1 MSAEDLNLEV
11 RETFYDSVVEMFELD
26 LSVLPNVTGTT
37 NFYFTNF
44 VIPKA
49 NIFPSEDYTFQTGE
63 KVKWRRSETSSADQ
77 EYEPVPIIATGFDR
91 TTKGQIPQPELQI
104 SNVFGLLSELIESLD
119 DLIGVKVIRR
129 RTLAKYLGNFPTK
142 DYDTYFP
149 SDIYYIERKVSETS
163 MSITFQLASP
173 FDLEGLQ
180 LPRRVVTH
188 NHCLWEY
195 RGDECG
201 YGNGRSSDLNGL
213 PLATAFDDVPTSGD
227 LYDSFGVKQQEY
239 LDALSTWIAA
249 KKDRDDKLA
258 AKNLAEGKKNN
269 ACDAV
274 TSDTTTRY
282 QFDSEETDE
291 EDKLDGNDSTFALV
305 RVDGGSTETVAI
317 VWSGSTVTSD
327 SRYRASSRVG
337 NTAGGVPANNAVGV
351 RTYTYNGTYDVAGS
365 FVTFSF
371 LPQGVKQG
379 SGAFR
384 FSNSV
389 FGTENAF
396 EWEDEETFETS
407 ILPFGLREVDF
418 VVTEG
423 QENCDIQ
430 TGNFDAANSSYVAA
444 ETALT
449 AAKSDLDTKW
459 TAMNL
464 SEQYE
469 LRERFDVC
477 GKRLTSCQLRFG
489 QSNLPYG
496 GFPGSN
502 LAREA

>member
-1 MSAEDLNLEV
+1 MSAEELNLEV
-11 RETFYDSVVEMFELD
+11 RETFYDSVVEMFEFD
-26 LSVLPNVTGTT
+26 LSVLPNVAGTT
-37 NFYFTNF
+37 KFYFTNF

-49 NIFPSEDYTFQTGE
+49 NIFPSEDYAFQTGE
-63 KVKWRRSETSSADQ
+63 KVKWRRSETNSANQ
-77 EYEPVPIIATGFDR
+77 EYEPIPIVATGFDR

-129 RTLAKYLGNFPTK
+129 RTLAKYLGNFATK
-142 DYDTYFP
+142 DYDYYFP

-201 YGNGRSSDLNGL
+201 YGNGRPSDLNGL
-213 PLATAFDDVPTSGD
+213 PLATAFDGIPTSGD
-227 LYDSFGVKQQEY
+227 LYDSFDVKQQGY
-239 LDALSTWIAA
+239 LDALSTWVAA

-274 TSDTTTRY
+274 TSTRELFY
-282 QFDSEETDE
+282 QFDSDETDSE
-291 EDKLDGNDSTFALV
+291 NFLDVRDSTFALV
-305 RVDGGSTETVAI
+305 RGAGESAETVVI
-317 VWSGSTVTSD
+317 VFSGNTITDD
-327 SRYRASSRVG
+327 SRYSAALDKVG
-337 NTAGGVPANNAVGV
+337 NTVNGPADSETQVP
-351 RTYTYNGTYDVAGS
+351 TYTYQSDYDVSGPS
-365 FVTFSF
+365 VKFSF
-371 LPQGVKQG
+371 IPAGVG
-379 SGAFR
+379 DAITIDRNTFGFTD
-384 FSNSV
+384 V
-389 FGTENAF
+389 FDTQ
-396 EWEDEETFETS
+396 DEEDSRGE
-407 ILPFGLREVDF
+407 ILPFGLREVA
-418 VVTEG
+418 VTETEG
-423 QENCDIQ
+423 QENCDTQ
-430 TGNFDAANSSYVAA
+430 TDNFNTANGLYTNA

-449 AAKSDLDTKW
+449 IAKSDLDTKW
-459 TAMNL
+459 AAMNADQQ
-464 SEQYE
+464 EE

-489 QSNLPYG
+489 QANLPYG